1 MLNQYSDK
9 VRELFEYR
17 NDRLLIPDLILEKEG
32 IACGDKLIIS
42 GEIDDEIL
50 LFDFNYSKSCELSKA
65 VCNYLIKN
73 YNDKKY

>member
-50 LFDFNYSKSCELSKA
+50 LFDFN
-65 VCNYLIKN
+65 
-73 YNDKKY
+73 